1 MAEIHNWHALLPLIV
16 QFSDIFDSV
25 VFDKM
30 LPHKLRGEQSQCQNI
45 ECFAKPWL
53 IFTFLVFFARFA
65 IFVKIDT
72 LQRRIFTKPMP
83 IVCCAGFDIFVTLP
97 YLPFLSKS
105 PIFKGPLSTSHKTF
119 RHIFGDILPYSPFL
133 SKSLLLKGPLS
144 TAR

>member
-1 MAEIHNWHALLPLIV
+1 MS
-16 QFSDIFDSV
+16 F
-25 VFDKM
+25 
-30 LPHKLRGEQSQCQNI
+30 

-72 LQRRIFTKPMP
+72 LQRRICTKPMP

-105 PIFKGPLSTSHKTF
+105 PMLKGPLSTSHKTF
-119 RHIFGDILPYSPFL
+119 RLIFGEILPYSPFL

-144 TAR
+144 TAHKTFRHIFGEILPYSPFLSKSLLLKGPLSTAH